1 MKVGL
6 AIALGEDSNHHSR
19 TFIRAVNYS
28 LDKFSS
34 FKNISLKIVNDKK
47 TAEGGQQAAKE
58 LLEWGAQ
65 AVVGHFSSI
74 AALSAIPEYINAQ
87 IPLLLPASTSNLIDQ
102 FNPASNN
109 IYRYQKTN
117 ETLISYCVDTCK
129 NRHTEGRSFFLI
141 QDNEYGNMMMMHI
154 PPLSDICVIRNLPT
168 KIHKNDTFVVI
179 GYSSYAAKIIN
190 QLTEFQIEKL
200 ILIDD
205 ADNPDVWKECLL
217 SPAKKSRIRTTT
229 HVYKHNSSEP
239 FFNETLLA
247 LSLATHFC
255 MSSETRPPKN
265 MNFDTYLGLQEFDQ
279 SNFYGDSYLIEEKI
293 N

>member
-6 AIALGEDSNHHSR
+6 AIALGADSNHHSR

-28 LDKFSS
+28 LDQFSC
-34 FKNISLKIVNDKK
+34 FRNVSLKIVNDRK
-47 TAEGGQQAAKE
+47 TSEGGLSAAKE

-65 AVVGHFSSI
+65 VVVGHFSSI
-74 AALSAIPEYINAQ
+74 AALSAIPEYIDAK
-87 IPLLLPASTSNLIDQ
+87 IPLLLPASTSSLIDE
-102 FNPASNN
+102 FNPISNS
-109 IYRYQKTN
+109 IFRYQKTN
-117 ETLISYCVDTCK
+117 ETLISYCVDACK
-129 NRHTEGRSFFLI
+129 TQYAEGRSYFLI

-154 PPLSDICVIRNLPT
+154 PPLSDVCVIRSLPT

-179 GYSSYAAKIIN
+179 GYSDFAAKIITR
-190 QLTEFQIEKL
+190 LTEFQIDKL

-217 SPAKKSRIRTTT
+217 SPASKSRIRTTT
-229 HVYKHNSSEP
+229 HVCKHNSSEP

-255 MSSETRPPKN
+255 MNHEAKPVKQK
-265 MNFDTYLGLQEFDQ
+265 NFDTYLGIQEFDRF
-279 SNFYGDSYLIEEKI
+279 NFYGDSYLIEEKV